1 MKKGFS
7 LIEMLIYIAVFSIV
21 SVFLIAILTT
31 FTRIEVRQT
40 AVNDVNGQI
49 SFVSNV
55 VQQLV
60 QNSSL
65 VNMTDGVTT
74 STLNLRTASSSQ
86 DPTLVYASGT
96 ALYLE
101 QGSAAS
107 VALTNANVNVT
118 NFSVTPYENP
128 GGATVVQMNLSLTYN
143 NPNPASQFAQSMQI
157 AVAKTSAATF
167 DSSLYPASSTS
178 LNFGSA
184 VNPWGNGY
192 FSGNLNVSGEVFSGT
207 GVSGA
212 TALKANGN
220 VGFSNSSQGLILMAP
235 GGTCFLVSVNASGT
249 LSTVTAA
256 CP

>member
-167 DSSLYPASSTS
+167 DSSLIQRVQRA
-178 LNFGSA
+178 
-184 VNPWGNGY
+184 
-192 FSGNLNVSGEVFSGT
+192 
-207 GVSGA
+207 
-212 TALKANGN
+212 
-220 VGFSNSSQGLILMAP
+220 
-235 GGTCFLVSVNASGT
+235 
-249 LSTVTAA
+249 
-256 CP
+256 